1 MTPEQHRAHRRARIL
16 RIRKRVAAASVIVF
30 IALFSTIC
38 VQMAFGHDPALGS
51 KKSQTTKAKAQTQA
65 QTSTDSSE
73 HSATEQEQQDTQTQ
87 QSTPSAVTTSQS

>member
-1 MTPEQHRAHRRARIL
+1 MTPEQHRAQRHARIL

-30 IALFSTIC
+30 LALFSTIY

-51 KKSQTTKAKAQTQA
+51 QKSQSTTAKAKA
-65 QTSTDSSE
+65 STDSTGQ
-73 HSATEQEQQDTQTQ
+73 SATEQEQQDIQTQ